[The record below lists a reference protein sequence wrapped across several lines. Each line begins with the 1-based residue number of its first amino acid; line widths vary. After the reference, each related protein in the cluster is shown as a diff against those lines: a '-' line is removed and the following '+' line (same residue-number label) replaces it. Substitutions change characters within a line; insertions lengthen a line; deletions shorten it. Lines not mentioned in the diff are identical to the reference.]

1 MRFQVIISQPNCTY
15 NTSAAKLEGYDM
27 IDYKQIGVKIRK
39 ARLEKKITQ
48 EQLAALADVGV
59 THISHIETGNTIPS
73 LKTLIAI
80 VNALD
85 CSMDELFSLEVRS
98 AKPVALGQLSAL
110 LDDCTEEE
118 MKIITDTVSAL
129 CESLRR
135 NRREM

>member
-1 MRFQVIISQPNCTY
+1 
-15 NTSAAKLEGYDM
+15 M

-98 AKPVALGQLSAL
+98 AVALGQLSAL

-129 CESLRR
+129 YESLRR

>member
-1 MRFQVIISQPNCTY
+1 
-15 NTSAAKLEGYDM
+15 M

-59 THISHIETGNTIPS
+59 THITHIETGNTIPS
-73 LKTLIAI
+73 MKTLIAI
-80 VNALD
+80 VNALG

-118 MKIITDTVSAL
+118 LKIITDTVSAL
-129 CESLRR
+129 YESLRR

>member
-1 MRFQVIISQPNCTY
+1 
-15 NTSAAKLEGYDM
+15 M

-85 CSMDELFSLEVRS
+85 CSMDEWFSLEVRS
-98 AKPVALGQLSAL
+98 AKPGAFGQLSAL

-118 MKIITDTVSAL
+118 LKILTDTVSAL
-129 CESLRR
+129 CESLRC

>member
-1 MRFQVIISQPNCTY
+1 
-15 NTSAAKLEGYDM
+15 M

-85 CSMDELFSLEVRS
+85 CSWTSCSRLRS
-98 AKPVALGQLSAL
+98 GRQSPLRL
-110 LDDCTEEE
+110 
-118 MKIITDTVSAL
+118 VSY
-129 CESLRR
+129 RR
-135 NRREM
+135 FWTTAPRKR

>member
-1 MRFQVIISQPNCTY
+1 
-15 NTSAAKLEGYDM
+15 M

-85 CSMDELFSLEVRS
+85 CSMDELFSLEVGS
-98 AKPVALGQLSAL
+98 AKTVALGQLSAL

-118 MKIITDTVSAL
+118 MKILTDTVSAL

>member
-1 MRFQVIISQPNCTY
+1 
-15 NTSAAKLEGYDM
+15 M
-27 IDYKQIGVKIRK
+27 IDYKQSGVKIRK

-129 CESLRR
+129 YESLRR

>member
-1 MRFQVIISQPNCTY
+1 
-15 NTSAAKLEGYDM
+15 M

-73 LKTLIAI
+73 LKTLVAI

-85 CSMDELFSLEVRS
+85 CSMDELSRLRS
-98 AKPVALGQLSAL
+98 GRQSPLRL
-110 LDDCTEEE
+110 
-118 MKIITDTVSAL
+118 VSY
-129 CESLRR
+129 RR
-135 NRREM
+135 FWTTAPRKR